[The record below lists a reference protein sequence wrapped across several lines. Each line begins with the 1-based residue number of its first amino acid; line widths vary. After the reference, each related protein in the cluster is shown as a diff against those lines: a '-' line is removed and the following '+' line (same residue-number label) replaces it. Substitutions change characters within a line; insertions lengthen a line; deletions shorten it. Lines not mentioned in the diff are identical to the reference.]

1 MKVLSV
7 TGTSKTGKTTIIE
20 NIIKEL
26 RRRRYTV
33 GSVKDIHFEKF
44 AMDTEGTNTDRHK
57 KAGSQLVTARGMY
70 ETDVLFQERISMDK
84 LLRFYDH
91 DFVILEG
98 VTDVNAPRIVAA
110 IDEEGIEAMYDEL
123 TFCISGVISNT
134 KTEYKGLPITNSV
147 DNPSEVAISMET
159 RPSLPI
165 INSVDNIEKLVD
177 LIEEKVYDRLPD
189 FPPECCDACGF
200 NCRELGSKILKG
212 EAKREDCKILNT
224 EVELLVDGNKIQI
237 VPFVEDILANAVLG
251 VVKEL
256 EGYKKGKEI
265 RVTIN
270 R

>member
-7 TGTSKTGKTTIIE
+7 IGTSKTGKTTIIE
-20 NIIKEL
+20 NIIREL

-44 AMDTEGTNTDRHK
+44 AIDTEGTNTDRHK
-57 KAGSQLVTARGMY
+57 KAGAQLVTARGMY
-70 ETDVLFQERISMDK
+70 ETDILFQERVSMDK

-91 DFVILEG
+91 DFVVLEG
-98 VTDVNAPRIVAA
+98 VIDANAPRIVAA
-110 IDEEGIEAMYDEL
+110 IDKEGIEAKYDEL

-134 KTEYKGLPITNSV
+134 ETEYKGLPV
-147 DNPSEVAISMET
+147 
-159 RPSLPI
+159 

-200 NCRELGSKILKG
+200 NCRELGTKILRG

-265 RVTIN
+265 KVTIN

>member
-7 TGTSKTGKTTIIE
+7 IGTSKTGKTTIIE
-20 NIIKEL
+20 NIIREL

-98 VTDVNAPRIVAA
+98 VTDINAPRIVAA
-110 IDEEGIEAMYDEL
+110 IDKEGIEAKYDEL

-134 KTEYKGLPITNSV
+134 ETEYKGLPV
-147 DNPSEVAISMET
+147 
-159 RPSLPI
+159 
-165 INSVDNIEKLVD
+165 INSIDNIERLVD

-189 FPPECCDACGF
+189 FPTECCDACGF

-212 EAKREDCKILNT
+212 EAKRENCRILNT

-265 RVTIN
+265 KVTIN

>member
-7 TGTSKTGKTTIIE
+7 IGTTKTGKTATIE
-20 NIIKEL
+20 NIIREL

-33 GSVKDIHFEKF
+33 GSVKEIHFEEF
-44 AMDTEGTNTDRHK
+44 AIDTEGTNTDRHR
-57 KAGSQLVTARGMY
+57 KAGSQLVTARGIY
-70 ETDVLFQERISMDK
+70 ETDILFQEKISMDE

-98 VTDVNAPRIVAA
+98 VTDVNAPRIITA
-110 IDEEGIEAMYDEL
+110 ISEEDIEEKYDEL

-134 KTEYKGLPITNSV
+134 KTEYNGLPV
-147 DNPSEVAISMET
+147 
-159 RPSLPI
+159 
-165 INSVDNIEKLVD
+165 INSIDNIKKLVD

-189 FPPECCDACGF
+189 FPAECCDACGF
-200 NCRELGSKILKG
+200 SCRELGSRILKG

-224 EVELLVDGNKIQI
+224 KVKLLVDNNEIQI
-237 VPFVEDILANAVLG
+237 VPFVKDILSNAVLG

-265 RVTIN
+265 KVIIN
-270 R
+270 

>member
-7 TGTSKTGKTTIIE
+7 IGTTKTGKTATIE
-20 NIIKEL
+20 NIIREL

-33 GSVKDIHFEKF
+33 GSVKEIHFEEF
-44 AMDTEGTNTDRHK
+44 AIDTEETNTDRHR
-57 KAGSQLVTARGMY
+57 KAGSQLVTARGIY
-70 ETDVLFQERISMDK
+70 ETDILFQEKISMDE

-98 VTDVNAPRIVAA
+98 VTDVNAPRIITA
-110 IDEEGIEAMYDEL
+110 ISEEDIEEKYDEL

-134 KTEYKGLPITNSV
+134 KTEYNGLPV
-147 DNPSEVAISMET
+147 
-159 RPSLPI
+159 
-165 INSVDNIEKLVD
+165 INSIDNIKKLVD

-189 FPPECCDACGF
+189 FPAECCDACGF
-200 NCRELGSKILKG
+200 SCRELGSRILKG

-224 EVELLVDGNKIQI
+224 KVKLLVDNNEIQI
-237 VPFVEDILANAVLG
+237 VPFVKDILSNAVLG

-265 RVTIN
+265 KVIIN
-270 R
+270 

>member
-1 MKVLSV
+1 
-7 TGTSKTGKTTIIE
+7 
-20 NIIKEL
+20 
-26 RRRRYTV
+26 
-33 GSVKDIHFEKF
+33 
-44 AMDTEGTNTDRHK
+44 
-57 KAGSQLVTARGMY
+57 
-70 ETDVLFQERISMDK
+70 MDK

-98 VTDVNAPRIVAA
+98 VTDINAPRIVAA
-110 IDEEGIEAMYDEL
+110 IDKEGIEAKYDEL

-134 KTEYKGLPITNSV
+134 ETEYKGLPV
-147 DNPSEVAISMET
+147 
-159 RPSLPI
+159 
-165 INSVDNIEKLVD
+165 INSIDNIERLVD

-189 FPPECCDACGF
+189 FPTECCDACGF

-212 EAKREDCKILNT
+212 EAKRENCRILNT

-265 RVTIN
+265 KVTIN

>member
-7 TGTSKTGKTTIIE
+7 IGTSKTGKTTIIE

-44 AMDTEGTNTDRHK
+44 AIDTEGTNTDRHK

-70 ETDVLFQERISMDK
+70 ETDVLFPERISMDK

-98 VTDVNAPRIVAA
+98 VIDINAPRIVAA
-110 IDEEGIEAMYDEL
+110 IDREGIEAKHDEL
-123 TFCISGVISNT
+123 TFCISGIISNT
-134 KTEYKGLPITNSV
+134 ETEYKGLPV
-147 DNPSEVAISMET
+147 
-159 RPSLPI
+159 

-200 NCRELGSKILKG
+200 NCRELGSRILKG
-212 EAKREDCKILNT
+212 EAKKEDCKILDT

-265 RVTIN
+265 KVTIN

>member
-7 TGTSKTGKTTIIE
+7 IGTSKTGKTTIIE

-44 AMDTEGTNTDRHK
+44 AIDTEGTNTDRHK

-70 ETDVLFQERISMDK
+70 ETDVLFPERISMDK

-98 VTDVNAPRIVAA
+98 VTDINAPRIVAA
-110 IDEEGIEAMYDEL
+110 IDREGIEAKHDEL
-123 TFCISGVISNT
+123 TFCISGIISNT
-134 KTEYKGLPITNSV
+134 ETEYKGLPV
-147 DNPSEVAISMET
+147 
-159 RPSLPI
+159 

-200 NCRELGSKILKG
+200 NCRELGSRILKG
-212 EAKREDCKILNT
+212 EAKREDCKILDT

-265 RVTIN
+265 KVTIN

>member
-1 MKVLSV
+1 MKILSV
-7 TGTSKTGKTTIIE
+7 IGEAETDKTIIVE
-20 NIIKEL
+20 NIIREL
-26 RRRRYTV
+26 KRRRYTV
-33 GSVKDIHFEKF
+33 GSIKEIHSEKF
-44 AMDTEGTNTDRHK
+44 VTDTEEINIDRHK
-57 KAGSQLVTARGMY
+57 KAGSQLITARGIDG
-70 ETDVLFQERISMDK
+70 TDILFHERIGMDK

-98 VTDVNAPRIVAA
+98 VTDANAPRIIVA
-110 IDEEGIEAMYDEL
+110 DDKEGIEAKYDEL
-123 TFCISGVISNT
+123 TFCISGAISNT
-134 KTEYKGLPITNSV
+134 ETEYRGLPV
-147 DNPSEVAISMET
+147 
-159 RPSLPI
+159 

-189 FPPECCDACGF
+189 FPPKCCDACGF
-200 NCRELGSKILKG
+200 NCRGLGSKILKG

-224 EVELLVDGNKIQI
+224 EVELLVDNNKIQI

-265 RVTIN
+265 KVIIN